1 MLSGMRVHVLERT
14 QRVELSAAEA
24 FAFYG
29 DPANLEPL
37 TPPWLHFALT
47 EATEGEMRRGT
58 RLAYRLRLHGI
69 PIRWRSLIQAWEQP
83 DRFVDV
89 QTKGPYSLW
98 EHTHTF
104 EPDGEGATVI
114 GDHVR
119 YAIPLG
125 PLGALAHA
133 LFVRRDLERIFD
145 YRRDALERLV
155 AERAG
160 ARAPGA

>member
-1 MLSGMRVHVLERT
+1 VRVHLLERT
-14 QRVELSAAEA
+14 QRVELPVEEA

-37 TPPWLHFALT
+37 TPPWLHFSLT
-47 EATEGEMRRGT
+47 EATEGEMRQGT

-69 PIRWRSLIQAWEQP
+69 PIHWRSLIQSWDSP
-83 DRFVDV
+83 RGFVDV

-104 EPDGEGATVI
+104 EPDGDGATTI

-125 PLGALAHA
+125 PLGAAAHA

-145 YRRDALERLV
+145 FRRDALARLV
-155 AERAG
+155 AEK
-160 ARAPGA
+160 

>member
-1 MLSGMRVHVLERT
+1 VRVHLLERA
-14 QRVELSAAEA
+14 QRVELPPEEA

-47 EATEGEMRRGT
+47 EATEGEMRQGT

-69 PIRWRSLIQAWEQP
+69 PIRWRSLIQSWDSP
-83 DRFVDV
+83 RSFVDV
-89 QTKGPYSLW
+89 QTRGPYSLW

-104 EPDGEGATVI
+104 EPDGDGATTI
-114 GDHVR
+114 GDRVR

-125 PLGALAHA
+125 PLGAAAHA

-145 YRRDALERLV
+145 FRRDALARLI
-155 AERAG
+155 AER
-160 ARAPGA
+160 